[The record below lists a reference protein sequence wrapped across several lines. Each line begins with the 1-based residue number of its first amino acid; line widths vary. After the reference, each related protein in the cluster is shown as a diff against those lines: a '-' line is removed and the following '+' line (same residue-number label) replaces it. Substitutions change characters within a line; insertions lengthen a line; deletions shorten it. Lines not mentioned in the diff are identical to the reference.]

1 LPAEAFDGFAQPRD
15 GAGAEDDFLSQAG
28 VAELSHLTNCLFF
41 ILLVALKNHAIEG
54 PPSEE

>member
-28 VAELSHLTNCLFF
+28 VAELSHPTNCLFF
-41 ILLVALKNHAIEG
+41 ILLIALKKPRH
-54 PPSEE
+54 